1 MISLFIKIILFVFVL
16 SWSNASNAVSILGTG
31 AGALQGGDL
40 TDPEND
46 GVDGAHTNWN
56 WSSIS
61 ASSEPR
67 WTGEGSY
74 NVFDNKVGSSGNK
87 WCCNGPTQWIAVE
100 FAQAYVLTSF
110 TITSGNDVPSRDP
123 DVWKIQGSNDGN
135 NWTDI
140 FTYNNDGSS
149 PWSARNQVLLYSG
162 GGDDYPTPS
171 AYLHFRYRVTSTGG
185 GNHQINELEFF
196 GTVDSTDPTLT
207 SSSPADNDTAVS
219 STADIVLN
227 FDEAVNTGSG
237 NVTIK
242 KTSDDSVIE
251 AIDVTSGQVTG
262 SGSAQITVNP
272 SVTLD
277 SSTEYYVLIGTD
289 AFDDLSG
296 NSYAGISSTTALSF
310 TVADTINPT
319 LTSSVPAHTATGV
332 AGSANIVL
340 NFNESVNVGS
350 GNITI
355 KKTSDDSVAEA
366 IDVTTGQ
373 VSGSGSAQI
382 TVNPS
387 VTLSSSTEYYV
398 LIDANAFDDI
408 SGNSYAGISSKT
420 AYTFTIADTTD
431 PTLTSSVPTDD
442 ATDVSVDT
450 NIVLNFSESVNA
462 VNGNVTIKKTSDD
475 SVAEAIDVTTGQLSG
490 SGTAQI
496 TLDPSV
502 SLQSGIE
509 YYVLIDP
516 AAFDDLSGNSYAGI
530 SSTTALSFTTAS
542 KSDPTNDKDVVGL
555 IEGQADQVK
564 NVLTQSL
571 GLISSRLDYL
581 RQNKGDTDLS
591 NNDLKIE
598 FADDMLTTIGNAL
611 KTPISDLNI
620 ISIEPDEWTTW
631 SKGSIRVSKIGDTSN
646 SSEKEIDSQGIAF
659 GIDKKINE
667 NDIFGFSIQY
677 GQSDTDVG
685 SNGSGIDGKNY
696 SIAWYR
702 TKPIDNDNFIEGT
715 IGIGKIKTDIERK
728 SGSNTLTASRNGD
741 QIFSSI
747 NFGKNI
753 SKGDYDFNPVLRV
766 DLGYTELDEYSEEG
780 TDALSYDDQEI
791 QNGLLSLGLG
801 FNNLIKFDN
810 SKLKPIGL
818 VEVGLD
824 FSDSSTTKLNYV
836 SDTSTVY
843 TYTHDNTSDYM
854 LTSEIGFLYESND
867 NLIINTSYKRIQG
880 ERDQHSDTFIFGLN
894 FEPNKR
900 TVYALQISE
909 VENLS
914 AGLNILKKVNDFDIN
929 LNIDQQISNNREKNT
944 EILVNRKF

>member
-1 MISLFIKIILFVFVL
+1 MFSFYIRIIFFIAAV
-16 SWSNASNAVSILGTG
+16 SWSNISHSVTILGTG
-31 AGALQGGDL
+31 TGALQGSDL

-61 ASSEPR
+61 ASSEPQ
-67 WTGEGSY
+67 WTGEGSF
-74 NVFDNKVGSSGNK
+74 NVFDNKVGSSQNK

-110 TITSGNDVPSRDP
+110 TIASGNDVPARDP

-140 FTYNNDGSS
+140 FTYNNNGSS
-149 PWSARNQVLLYSG
+149 PWSDRNQVLLYSG

-171 AYLHFRYRVTSTGG
+171 AYLHFRYYVTSTGG
-185 GNHQINELEFF
+185 GHHQINELEFF

-207 SSSPADNDTAVS
+207 SSVPADNDTGVA

-227 FDEAVNTGSG
+227 FDEVVNTGSG

-251 AIDVTSGQVTG
+251 AIDVTSGQLSG
-262 SGSAQITVNP
+262 SGTAQITVNP

-277 SSTEYYVLIGTD
+277 SSTEYYVLIDAT

-310 TVADTINPT
+310 TIADTTDPT
-319 LTSSVPAHTATGV
+319 LTSSVPADNATGV
-332 AGSANIVL
+332 AGNANIVL
-340 NFNESVNVGS
+340 NFSESVTTQTGD
-350 GNITI
+350 III
-355 KKTSDDSVAEA
+355 KKTSDNSIAET
-366 IDVTTGQ
+366 IDVTSGQ

-387 VTLSSSTEYYV
+387 VTLSSSIEYYV
-398 LIDANAFDDI
+398 LIDATAFDDTA
-408 SGNSYAGISSKT
+408 GNSYAGISSTT
-420 AYTFTIADTTD
+420 ALSFTIADTTD
-431 PTLTSSVPTDD
+431 PTLTSSVPADNATGVAVD
-442 ATDVSVDT
+442 A
-450 NIVLNFSESVNA
+450 NIVLNFSESVNTGS
-462 VNGNVTIKKTSDD
+462 GNVTIKKTSDD
-475 SVAEAIDVTTGQLSG
+475 SVIEAIDVTSGQLSG

-496 TLDPSV
+496 TLNPSV

-509 YYVLIDP
+509 YYVLID
-516 AAFDDLSGNSYAGI
+516 ATAFDDLSGNSYAGI
-530 SSTTALSFTTAS
+530 SSTTALSFTTVS

-555 IEGQADQVK
+555 IEGQADQVT
-564 NVLTQSL
+564 NVFTQSL
-571 GLISSRLDYL
+571 GLVSSRLEYL
-581 RQNKGDTDLS
+581 RQNKDS
-591 NNDLKIE
+591 NNLSKNEFKID
-598 FADDMLTTIGNAL
+598 FADNMLTTLSKAL
-611 KTPISDLNI
+611 KASISESDTKSVGN
-620 ISIEPDEWTTW
+620 DDWTTW
-631 SKGSIRVSKIGDTSN
+631 SKGSIKVSKIGDTSN

-659 GIDKKINE
+659 GIDKKIDK
-667 NDIFGFSIQY
+667 NDIYGFSFQY

-728 SGSNTLTASRNGD
+728 SGSNTLTASRNGE
-741 QIFSSI
+741 QIFGSI
-747 NFGKNI
+747 NFGKSI
-753 SKGDYDFNPVLRV
+753 SKGDFDFNPILRV
-766 DLGYTELDEYSEEG
+766 DLGYTELEAYQEEG
-780 TDALSYDDQEI
+780 IDPLSYDDQEI
-791 QNGLLSLGLG
+791 QSGLLSLGFG

-818 VEVGLD
+818 VELGLD
-824 FSDSSTTKLNYV
+824 ISDSSTTKLNYV

-843 TYTHDNTSDYM
+843 TYKHDNISDYL
-854 LTSEIGFLYESND
+854 LTSEIGFLYQSND
-867 NLIINTSYKRIQG
+867 NLIINASYKRIQG
-880 ERDQHSDTFIFGLN
+880 ERDQHSDILVFGLN
-894 FEPNKR
+894 FEPNKDIN
-900 TVYALQISE
+900 YAFHFSDT
-909 VENLS
+909 ENLS
-914 AGLNILKKVNDFDIN
+914 AGLNIEKKVNDFDIIFN
-929 LNIDQQISNNREKNT
+929 FDQQINNSTKNNAK
-944 EILVNRKF
+944 ILINRKF